1 MILLRLCFKMV
12 KRQMNL
18 GVTETT
24 SLVGEGSEGR
34 VQDCLTCEA
43 VQGCSKKF
51 YNKAKEEN

>member
-1 MILLRLCFKMV
+1 MV

-34 VQDCLTCEA
+34 VQDCSTCEA
-43 VQGCSKKF
+43 VRGCSKKF